1 MSELNGIKTNAEV
14 IKELYYSRKHLL
26 VLRVVSWDGK
36 APVIEKRKLYIDK
49 ETHEIKHGRVMG
61 LSRNDLDYIK
71 DNYADLSTLMD
82 EWTQKHNDGM
92 RSGKWPIRE
101 VGKIENA

>member
-1 MSELNGIKTNAEV
+1 MSELGGIKINAEV

-61 LSRNDLDYIK
+61 LNKNDIDLIK
-71 DNYADLSTLMD
+71 ENHAELSALMD
-82 EWTQKHNDGM
+82 GWIKKHNDKM
-92 RSGKWPIRE
+92 RDGKWSIRE
-101 VGKIENA
+101 AGRIEND